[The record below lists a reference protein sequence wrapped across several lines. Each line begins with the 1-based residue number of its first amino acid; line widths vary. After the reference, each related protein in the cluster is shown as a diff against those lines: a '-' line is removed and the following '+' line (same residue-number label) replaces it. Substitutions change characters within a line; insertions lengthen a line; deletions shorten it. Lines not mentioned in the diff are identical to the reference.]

1 MIQRVYEGARQSKL
15 LSDLIVAC
23 DDERILKAVQGF
35 GGKACMT
42 SAHHPSGTDRV
53 AEAVLRLDCEWVV
66 NIQGDEPLMKGQMID
81 QVIRG
86 LESDAPM
93 STLARP
99 MHGIHGWLD
108 PNVVKVVCDDQ
119 GYALYFSRA
128 HIPYARDLGPDFSDS
143 KKEKEVFWLKHV
155 GLYAYRKDFLIELT
169 KRKPS
174 SLELIERLEQ
184 LRVLQTG
191 SRIKVMLIEEDSIG
205 VDTPKDL
212 EEVKKHL

>member
-1 MIQRVYEGARQSKL
+1 MIQRVYEGARQSRL
-15 LSDLIVAC
+15 LNDLIVAC
-23 DDERILKAVQGF
+23 DDERILKVVQNF

-42 SAHHPSGTDRV
+42 APGHQSGTDRV
-53 AEAVLRLDCEWVV
+53 AEAVHGLDCEWVV
-66 NIQGDEPLMKGQMID
+66 NVQADEPLMKGPMID
-81 QVIRG
+81 EAVHG
-86 LESDAPM
+86 LESGAPM
-93 STLARP
+93 STLAKP
-99 MHGIHGWLD
+99 MQGIEGWLD
-108 PNVVKVVCDDQ
+108 PNVVKVVCDDE

-128 HIPYARDLGPDFSDS
+128 SIPYARDLGPAFRDL
-143 KKEKEVFWLKHV
+143 KKGQEIFWLKHI

-174 SLELIERLEQ
+174 SLELTERLEQ